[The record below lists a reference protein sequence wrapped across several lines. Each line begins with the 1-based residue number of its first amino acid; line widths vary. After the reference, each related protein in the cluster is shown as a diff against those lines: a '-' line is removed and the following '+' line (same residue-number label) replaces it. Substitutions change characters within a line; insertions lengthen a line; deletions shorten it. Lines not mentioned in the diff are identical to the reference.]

1 MNYELTAS
9 TLNYV
14 RQHADDDVRLLALRG
29 SKDPDVDLTRALQ
42 QIQGRQTARQK
53 LPSWAANDA
62 IVYPPHLNMEQCSSE
77 ATARYKAAI
86 CKRLI
91 NNHPTSPSN
100 HSPNDPSNDSPSS
113 PSNHS
118 PNDPS
123 NYPLS
128 SFLSPLSSLTDLTGG
143 FGVDFAFMSTAFDRA
158 TYVELN
164 PGLFAIATANFAA
177 IGLTNVTAHNADAVS
192 ILETMPSRETADG
205 SSCAPKA
212 SRPQPISLIFLDPAR
227 RDTHGA
233 RTYAISDCTPDVLAL
248 LPTLLAKGDYVL
260 LKLSPML
267 DWRKALSDL
276 GPQHVSEIHIL
287 AVNNECK
294 ELLFLLQQQADALT
308 VFCVN
313 DAQTFAFTP
322 TLAPPSPSSPSS
334 SEPSSVRRDSVAP
347 SSPSSPSSPVPS
359 PSSFL
364 YEPNAALMKA
374 GCFAELAARY
384 ALAPLAPNSHLFL
397 SPTLLPTFP
406 GRRFRLDAVT
416 TMNKRDLRQHL
427 AAVSR
432 ANITTRNFPLSVADL
447 RKRLKLSEGG
457 STYIFATTLANGQ
470 HVLLVCS
477 PCP

>member
-77 ATARYKAAI
+77 PTARYKTAI
-86 CKRLI
+86 CKRLTAQCSTQ
-91 NNHPTSPSN
+91 TS
-100 HSPNDPSNDSPSS
+100 H
-113 PSNHS
+113 
-118 PNDPS
+118 
-123 NYPLS
+123 
-128 SFLSPLSSLTDLTGG
+128 FSLTDLTGG
-143 FGVDFAFMSTAFDRA
+143 FGVDFAFMSEAFANA
-158 TYVELN
+158 TYVEVN
-164 PGLFAIATANFAA
+164 PELFDIANANFNAL
-177 IGLTNVTAHNADAVS
+177 GLTNVTSHNADAVT
-192 ILETMPSRETADG
+192 ILNAIPSRETTDG
-205 SSCAPKA
+205 GCDNKA
-212 SRPQPISLIFLDPAR
+212 SLIFLDPAR

-313 DAQTFAFTP
+313 DAQTFAFAP
-322 TLAPPSPSSPSS
+322 TLAPP
-334 SEPSSVRRDSVAP
+334 
-347 SSPSSPSSPVPS
+347 SPSSPSSPVPS